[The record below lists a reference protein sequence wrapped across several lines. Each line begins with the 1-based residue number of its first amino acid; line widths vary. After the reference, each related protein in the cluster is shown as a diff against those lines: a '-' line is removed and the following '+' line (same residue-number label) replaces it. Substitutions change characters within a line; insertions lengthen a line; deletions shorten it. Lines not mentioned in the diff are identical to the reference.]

1 MLKKMSTHVTFRG
14 WIVGNRTTYFVGNLC
29 LFFNSINKKLK
40 HVLLKCSRDT
50 TLLVIGS
57 EEFLELSL

>member
-1 MLKKMSTHVTFRG
+1 MSTHFTFRG

-40 HVLLKCSRDT
+40 HVLFKCSRYST
-50 TLLVIGS
+50 RTEIGL